1 MESKQRAVSR
11 LIAQAGQMLLAH
23 GAEST
28 LVGDIMRRMGL
39 ASGMSEVEVSL
50 SASSLV
56 VTTVY
61 KEHCITTARRSPDRG
76 INMRVVTQIQRICIM
91 MEKGILDHS
100 LAQRKLNHIS
110 PERYNRWL
118 VVVMIGLSCA
128 AFSRLAGGDWM
139 VFLITLIASS
149 VGMIVRQE
157 IGHRQFNPLINF
169 AATAFVTSV
178 ISAQAVIYQLGNKPT
193 IVMASSV
200 LMLVPGFPLINAV
213 ADMLK
218 GYINMGIARF
228 VMASLL
234 TLATALGIVAAM
246 SITGIGGGNVKL
258 GSVFRTTQRHVF
270 CRDSGGWV
278 CFSLQCACA
287 RIEILCVRWCTWSWL
302 AYLMMHFGVPIEWAS
317 FAATLVGM
325 VGVYWSR
332 RFLAHPKVFTVA
344 ALIPMVPGVFAFKA
358 MIALVEINHVGF
370 SPELMEAL
378 LENFLK
384 AMFIIAGLAVGLA
397 VPGLLFYRRKPI
409 I

>member
-1 MESKQRAVSR
+1 
-11 LIAQAGQMLLAH
+11 MLLAH

-28 LVGDIMRRMGL
+28 LVGDMMRRMGL

-100 LAQRKLNHIS
+100 LVDKKNLNQIS

-118 VVVMIGLSCA
+118 VVSMIGLSCA

-178 ISAQAVIYQLGNKPT
+178 ISAQAVIYHLGNKPT

-246 SITGIGGGNVKL
+246 SVTGIW
-258 GSVFRTTQRHVF
+258 
-270 CRDSGGWV
+270 GW
-278 CFSLQCACA
+278 
-287 RIEILCVRWCTWSWL
+287 
-302 AYLMMHFGVPIEWAS
+302 
-317 FAATLVGM
+317 
-325 VGVYWSR
+325 
-332 RFLAHPKVFTVA
+332 
-344 ALIPMVPGVFAFKA
+344 
-358 MIALVEINHVGF
+358 
-370 SPELMEAL
+370 
-378 LENFLK
+378 
-384 AMFIIAGLAVGLA
+384 
-397 VPGLLFYRRKPI
+397 
-409 I
+409 